1 MKKCIILSSLLWSAM
16 AFAAPSAYDIT
27 LLGGVVF
34 PDSDTKLENQT
45 VIGGAV
51 QYNGFDFPFAPELQ
65 VLQSLETDFKAYPG
79 DTTGVTPTGNGS
91 TFVNRILLNGV
102 HDFDL
107 GAALTPYA
115 KLGIG
120 YESFYDYDYFEN
132 RNSMIADAGAGLKYA
147 FSDNWSA
154 RIEGLAMHKFHKR
167 NDFSFDNNFGLL
179 AGVTYSFGSV
189 ASRNATAA
197 ENPAPAA
204 AAAATEQTAAPAA
217 PAAAAAAAASTA
229 TVAAAEA
236 VTAPLD
242 SDGDG
247 VADAADKCPGSVKG
261 FAVDA
266 DGCEVTPVFTFSFQ
280 INKADVPTSI
290 APKYKKYGEYIKR
303 NNLNLKVVGHTD
315 STGTAAYNMKL
326 SERRAQNVAKII
338 ESAGVPAGKI
348 TVEGKG
354 ETQPLMSNKTPE
366 GRAANRRVE
375 LIPSK

>member
-1 MKKCIILSSLLWSAM
+1 MKSRIVLSVLACSTL
-16 AFAAPSAYDIT
+16 AFATPSAYDISI
-27 LLGGVVF
+27 LGGAVF
-34 PDSDTKLENQT
+34 SDTDTQLENQT
-45 VIGGAV
+45 IVGAAL

-65 VLQSLETDFKAYPG
+65 ILQSLETDFKTYPG

-91 TFVNRILLNGV
+91 TFINRILLNGV

-107 GAALTPYA
+107 GAALIPYA
-115 KLGIG
+115 KLGLG
-120 YESFYDYDYFEN
+120 YESFYDYSYFEN
-132 RNSMIADAGAGLKYA
+132 KNSMIANAGVGLKYA
-147 FSDNWSA
+147 FSDTWSA
-154 RIEGLAMHKFHKR
+154 RIEGVAMHKFYKR
-167 NDFSFDNNFGLL
+167 DDLSYDNNFGLFGGL
-179 AGVTYSFGSV
+179 TYSFGSI

-197 ENPAPAA
+197 ENPAPV
-204 AAAATEQTAAPAA
+204 AATEQTAAPAA
-217 PAAAAAAAASTA
+217 PAASTA

-266 DGCEVTPVFTFSFQ
+266 DGCEVAPVFTFSFP
-280 INKADVPTSI
+280 INKADVPASI

-303 NNLNLKVVGHTD
+303 NNLNLKVIGHTD

-354 ETQPLMSNKTPE
+354 ETQPLMSNATPE